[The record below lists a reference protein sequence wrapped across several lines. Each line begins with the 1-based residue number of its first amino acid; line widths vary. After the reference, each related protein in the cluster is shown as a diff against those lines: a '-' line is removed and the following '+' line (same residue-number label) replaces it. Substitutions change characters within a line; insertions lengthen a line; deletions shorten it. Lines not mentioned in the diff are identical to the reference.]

1 MISRLDFFES
11 ISNIQYPLMLV
22 EFFDH
27 FIALKQIVEDTGKIS
42 VIESAQNS
50 ITFSIIFDN
59 IKNRDRALLNAQ
71 AGSVIIYGKL
81 ISVQI
86 DVISDTEIRFK
97 LQ

>member
-71 AGSVIIYGKL
+71 AGSVIIYGKP

>member
-42 VIESAQNS
+42 VIESTQNS
-50 ITFSIIFDN
+50 ISFSIIFDN

-71 AGSVIIYGKL
+71 TGSVIIYGKP